1 MATAITNMSGAPL
14 PYPSHGRLRIR
25 TITRVRMPRSSVA
38 LGHNCFE
45 IHFNPLFHLT
55 SLGTAFSF
63 FWDRLAGLSTDIV
76 FPIASFAFDLVR
88 SRNWFYGVS
97 LSVDLETVY
106 VLEEP
111 SADFLDGEM
120 ILNEDT
126 AAVRDYY
133 GQPFASTGHG
143 MSQQEISMLKTER
156 LSDDDDDGECCSIC
170 LEGFMRGMVI
180 TKLTPC
186 SHRIGS
192 AGVIFQ
198 RQYFLPFLQIVQRTQ
213 WQIEMQVGSIVK
225 LMIGHRKIPAL
236 FRRCKFAPILSLLRS
251 LLFGPL
257 RPVNK
262 PALAE
267 ALCQSRK
274 ALSWLKRTSATLG
287 LISLY
292 RYSDVLHSNLVSEQR
307 TAAWPVI
314 IMLYWPRER
323 GNVATGISMLE
334 DGTALAIDD
343 NEDWRMFAAF
353 VLEGFMRGMV
363 NQNLPT
369 LFSPIGFTCLAL
381 AAQQP
386 NMSNLFAAHAT
397 LHSFIKN

>member
-63 FWDRLAGLSTDIV
+63 FWDRLAGLSADIV

-97 LSVDLETVY
+97 LSVDLETVS

-111 SADFLDGEM
+111 DFLDGEM

-170 LEGFMRGMVI
+170 LERFKRGMVI
-180 TKLTPC
+180 TKL
-186 SHRIGS
+186 
-192 AGVIFQ
+192 
-198 RQYFLPFLQIVQRTQ
+198 
-213 WQIEMQVGSIVK
+213 
-225 LMIGHRKIPAL
+225 
-236 FRRCKFAPILSLLRS
+236 
-251 LLFGPL
+251 
-257 RPVNK
+257 PVSQ
-262 PALAE
+262 
-267 ALCQSRK
+267 C
-274 ALSWLKRTSATLG
+274 
-287 LISLY
+287 
-292 RYSDVLHSNLVSEQR
+292 LHC
-307 TAAWPVI
+307 P
-314 IMLYWPRER
+314 M
-323 GNVATGISMLE
+323 
-334 DGTALAIDD
+334 
-343 NEDWRMFAAF
+343 
-353 VLEGFMRGMV
+353 
-363 NQNLPT
+363 
-369 LFSPIGFTCLAL
+369 

-386 NMSNLFAAHAT
+386 NMSNLSPHILAT
-397 LHSFIKN
+397 LGADIVYPIAMFAFNLVRSRNWFYGVSLSVDLDTVYLSEEPADFLDGEMILNDDTAAARDYYEEPFASTGHGMSQQEISMLKTERLSDDDDECCSICLEGFVRGMLQTPPFHKLCIPVAIENKAASLPLLEAELML